1 MKFGKSLLLWFALTL
16 ALAGALI
23 ATRVFKPA
31 EAWQSG
37 DLLFPVD
44 PEAIVAISLATPSGA
59 APTLTLERTGEFW
72 RLREPIA
79 DALCSSKAV
88 TDLLD
93 ALQAL
98 RVVTPLGEAA
108 LSGFTPWRTVEVRTA
123 EGRFTCG
130 LGRVSEAFAA
140 PLSQVLA
147 ERDGRLVSV
156 EAGAVMRLPEK
167 ADALRSKALLPV
179 TSDRLQSMEWHLPG
193 HPFSRA
199 ERLPNGRW
207 QVTRPF
213 PFEPQAEPVRK
224 ALECLTAPDQ
234 VRELLLPTAT
244 ERIPNSESALA
255 DYGLDE
261 ERALRLTFRASGLR
275 EPISLRIGKEDPKR
289 PGLHFCLLDNA
300 RAIGCVSAEV
310 AACFAAAGPFS
321 TDFRN
326 LPILGDLPTPT
337 AFTFTLQ
344 AADLSVELR
353 KQAGTWQML
362 RPLALPANAQAV
374 QDLLKQLMALTGDLT
389 GLEAPEGTPWAELTL
404 PPKAADTNTPEA
416 KLQFFGD
423 PDSERLL
430 AYRVDHGRLY
440 RLHRDALPALFL
452 QRKAAGD
459 ALRQALIDPTLLA
472 LPAATIRRIS
482 LLRRD
487 GSAVTLAR
495 APDTLAWEVEAPV
508 GAFLNNQTLDAW
520 LAAFA
525 DLKAE
530 AILCD
535 APTTFGALQ
544 PYGLESPL
552 LRLTIDLDGRE
563 GPLRRVLSI
572 GTIDP
577 KTGSAPA
584 LIQGCPVLYRIGPE
598 TLRLLQLPPL
608 ERGE

>member
-1 MKFGKSLLLWFALTL
+1 MKFGKSLLLWLIVLL
-16 ALAGALI
+16 ALAGALV

-31 EAWQSG
+31 NAWQSG

-44 PEAIVAISLATPSGA
+44 PEAIVAISMSSPSGA
-59 APTLTLERTGEFW
+59 LPPITLERTGEFW
-72 RLREPIA
+72 RLRDPIEG
-79 DALCSSKAV
+79 ALCSAKAV
-88 TDLLD
+88 ADLLD

-130 LGRVSEAFAA
+130 LGRVSEAFTA

-147 ERDGRLVSV
+147 ERDGRLIAV
-156 EAGAVMRLPEK
+156 EAGAVMRLPET
-167 ADALRSKALLPV
+167 AEALRTNALLPV
-179 TSDRLQSMEWHLPG
+179 TSDRLQAIEWHLPG

-199 ERLPNGRW
+199 ERLPNGHW

-224 ALECLTAPDQ
+224 ALECLTAPGQ
-234 VRELLLPTAT
+234 LRAYLLPTPT
-244 ERIPNSESALA
+244 ERVPNSEQALA

-261 ERALRLTFRASGLR
+261 ERALRLTFRVSGLR
-275 EPISLRIGKEDPKR
+275 EPLTLRIGKADPKR
-289 PGLHFCLLDNA
+289 PGLRFCLLDNA
-300 RAIGCVSAEV
+300 RAIGCVPDEV
-310 AACFAAAGPFS
+310 AACFSAAGPFS

-326 LPILGDLPTPT
+326 LPLLGDLPAPT
-337 AFTFTLQ
+337 ELDFTLQ
-344 AADLSVELR
+344 ATDLALSLR
-353 KQAGTWQML
+353 KQGGAWQML

-374 QDLLKQLMALTGDLT
+374 QALLQQLMNLTGDLA
-389 GLEAPEGTPWAELTL
+389 GLEAPEGTPWAEVTL
-404 PPKAADTNTPEA
+404 RAASANTPEA
-416 KLQFFGD
+416 TLQFFGD
-423 PDSERLL
+423 PEAERIQ
-430 AYRVDHGRLY
+430 AYRVDHSRLY
-440 RLHRDALPALFL
+440 RLRREALPELLRPQQAPDL
-452 QRKAAGD
+452 

-472 LPAATIRRIS
+472 LPAAAIRRIS

-487 GSAVTLAR
+487 GSAVTLSR
-495 APDTLAWEVEAPV
+495 APDTLAWEVEAPI
-508 GAFLNNQTLDAW
+508 GAFLNTQTLDAW

-535 APTTFGALQ
+535 APTTFGALR
-544 PYGLESPL
+544 PYGLETPL

-572 GTIDP
+572 GTPDP

>member
-1 MKFGKSLLLWFALTL
+1 MKFGKSLLFWLIVVL
-16 ALAGALI
+16 ALAGALV

-44 PEAIVAISLATPSGA
+44 PEAIVAISLATPNGA
-59 APTLTLERTGEFW
+59 VPTLTLERTGEFW
-72 RLREPIA
+72 RLREPLEG
-79 DALCSSKAV
+79 ALCSAKAV
-88 TDLLD
+88 ADLLD

-130 LGRVSEAFAA
+130 LGRASEAFAA

-156 EAGAVMRLPEK
+156 EAGAVMRLPEV
-167 ADALRSKALLPV
+167 ADALRSDALLPV
-179 TSDRLQSMEWHLPG
+179 ASDRIQAMEWHLPG

-199 ERLPNGRW
+199 ERLPNGHW
-207 QVTRPF
+207 QITRPF

-224 ALECLTAPDQ
+224 ALERLTAPGQ
-234 VRELLLPTAT
+234 VRAHLLPTPT
-244 ERIPNSESALA
+244 ERVPNSERALA

-261 ERALRLTFRASGLR
+261 ERALRLTFRVSGLR
-275 EPISLRIGKEDPKR
+275 EPLTLRLGKEDPTR
-289 PGLHFCLLDNA
+289 PGLCFCLLDNA
-300 RAIGCVSAEV
+300 RAIGCVPSEV
-310 AACFAAAGPFS
+310 AESFSAGGPFS

-326 LPILGDLPTPT
+326 LPLLGDLPAPT
-337 AFTFTLQ
+337 ELAFTLQ
-344 AADLSVELR
+344 SADLAVSLR
-353 KQAGTWQML
+353 KQGGTWQML

-374 QDLLKQLMALTGDLT
+374 QALLAQLMGLTGDLA
-389 GLEAPEGTPWAELTL
+389 GLEAPEGTPWAEVTL
-404 PPKAADTNTPEA
+404 RAEAATAAPEA

-423 PDSERLL
+423 PEAERIQ

-440 RLHRDALPALFL
+440 RLRRDALPELLRPQPAPEL
-452 QRKAAGD
+452 

-472 LPAATIRRIS
+472 LPASAIRRLS

-495 APDTLAWEVEAPV
+495 APDTLAWEVESPA
-508 GAFLNNQTLDAW
+508 GAFLNSQTLDTW

-535 APTTFGALQ
+535 APTTFGALH